1 MVGLFGAESKFTY
14 YGSKLWNLIWLNIL
28 TFISCIPLITT
39 SASITAMHFLLIKI
53 YKDENISV
61 TVSFFREIGSNFIKS
76 TGITLLYSI
85 LLYFVITGLY
95 IFSYLN
101 QHLLFYVVII
111 ILALT
116 LCSCNWSLILQAR
129 YQNSV
134 FRTIRYS
141 FLIAI
146 AHPLHSILM
155 LILAVI
161 PAFLMAV
168 AFENIILVVLGGF
181 TLPGF
186 AEVALY
192 FKILK
197 KMETS
202 MNSIDSSKVA
212 KLS

>member
-134 FRTIRYS
+134 FRTIR
-141 FLIAI
+141 
-146 AHPLHSILM
+146 
-155 LILAVI
+155 
-161 PAFLMAV
+161 
-168 AFENIILVVLGGF
+168 
-181 TLPGF
+181 
-186 AEVALY
+186 
-192 FKILK
+192 
-197 KMETS
+197 
-202 MNSIDSSKVA
+202 
-212 KLS
+212 

>member
-161 PAFLMAV
+161 PAFLIAV
-168 AFENIILVVLGGF
+168 AFENIILVVLAGI